1 MVYRH
6 KNRRDLLIELS
17 GPFFQ
22 ERKVGKL
29 SRALLELVNVELDG
43 TVVVVVFAAD
53 KVRPVN
59 PLS

>member
-6 KNRRDLLIELS
+6 KNRRDLLVELS

-22 ERKVGKL
+22 ERKVVKL

-43 TVVVVVFAAD
+43 AVVVFAAY
-53 KVRPVN
+53 KVRTVN